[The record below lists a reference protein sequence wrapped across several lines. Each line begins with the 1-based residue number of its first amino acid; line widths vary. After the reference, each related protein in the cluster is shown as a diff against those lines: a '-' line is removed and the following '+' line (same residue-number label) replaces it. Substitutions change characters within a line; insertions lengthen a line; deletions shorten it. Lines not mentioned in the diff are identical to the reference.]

1 MLADGVASCVD
12 RRAQDVDRDYQA
24 HARKLDAEHFSHIQ
38 DVAARPVLTRLR
50 SYGCVIGLSVGAFS
64 ETSATIR
71 ALLSMVVAAAADC
84 HWQEVGAT
92 SPRAARSVFM
102 CVTRRRWG
110 CQFAMLLM
118 PGSVV
123 TTRAWPAL
131 GPLPTPPTQTISTS
145 TLALLLTTLPVPPPS
160 SVGVLLASAGE
171 SDAA

>member
-1 MLADGVASCVD
+1 M
-12 RRAQDVDRDYQA
+12 
-24 HARKLDAEHFSHIQ
+24 
-38 DVAARPVLTRLR
+38 LTRLR
-50 SYGCVIGLSVGAFS
+50 SYGCVIGLSVDAFF
-64 ETSATIR
+64 ETLATIR

-110 CQFAMLLM
+110 CQFAMLNARLRCDHARLAC
-118 PGSVV
+118 S
-123 TTRAWPAL
+123 RAAADA
-131 GPLPTPPTQTISTS
+131 PPTQTISTS

-171 SDAA
+171 LDAAWHSSLHSYLFYFCSVCPLHHCLWSLCL

>member
-12 RRAQDVDRDYQA
+12 CRAQDVDRDYQA

-92 SPRAARSVFM
+92 SARAARSVFM

-110 CQFAMLLM
+110 CQFAMLNARLRCDHARLACSRAAADA
-118 PGSVV
+118 PDPDDLDFDFGS
-123 TTRAWPAL
+123 
-131 GPLPTPPTQTISTS
+131 
-145 TLALLLTTLPVPPPS
+145 
-160 SVGVLLASAGE
+160 
-171 SDAA
+171 AAD